1 MKQVN
6 PRMKTKN
13 SVATGSARRQR
24 RGFTLIELLVVIAII
39 AILAAMLLPALAK
52 AKDKARATQ
61 CLSNVHQ
68 MSLGAIMYASD
79 NQQKLPLTFEDVSGG
94 GRGTGWYTFIRPFV
108 PNTNAF
114 VCPVKKLNPN
124 LDTTY
129 IYDPSKMVSG
139 YGANFQIGGC
149 MFLGGGWR
157 MNPITDSTAVR
168 PVSTV
173 YISDMGTTAVDTV
186 DPDRCVTTSSVQK
199 NEVWCLEDVGGFGGS
214 AVCNY
219 VNSNE
224 PNWGGPSLRHNG
236 RSQVG
241 FLDGHAAGMKS
252 SQWYW
257 HWTPWLNPAL
267 GGGSASSQRPRMPEG
282 Y

>member
-1 MKQVN
+1 
-6 PRMKTKN
+6 MKTKN

-68 MSLGAIMYASD
+68 MSLGAIMYAPD
-79 NQQKLPLTFEDVSGG
+79 YQQKWPLTFEDVSGG
-94 GRGTGWYTFIRPFV
+94 GRGTGWYTFIRPYV

-139 YGANFQIGGC
+139 YGANFQVGGC
-149 MFLGGGWR
+149 MFIAGGWR
-157 MNPITDSTAVR
+157 MNPITDSTAAR

-173 YISDMGTTAVDTV
+173 YISDMGTAAVDTV

-199 NEVWCLEDVGGFGGS
+199 NEVWCLDDVGSFGGS
-214 AVCNY
+214 AAGNY

-236 RSQVG
+236 RSEVA
-241 FLDGHAAGMKS
+241 FLDGHATGMKS

-257 HWTPWLNPAL
+257 RWTPWLNPAL
-267 GGGSASSQRPRMPEG
+267 GGGSASSQRPRMPQG